1 MGVVVFSV
9 FMISSFVQV
18 LVESIERLFA
28 GSETALSIPLT
39 SMVVMWV
46 TIAVKGV
53 VWLWCRRKKN
63 TSVKALA
70 QDAEND
76 WWDYHPQF
84 YLSSAFWGRAIR
96 HTYGIDTKRAQ
107 LGNNLGPP
115 SVLNIFSLLFPYI
128 GQKFNI
134 PWLDAVGGLILS
146 IYSELSI
153 CFPQCLGADIPLLKL
168 SPNGQVHSLTM
179 SGTLPADEQILFNI
193 SVWLI
198 LSPGFHPWF
207 ALCNTV
213 TYIKRGMIWSWKRKF
228 YLMLNI
234 CALHPL

>member
-1 MGVVVFSV
+1 MEPMGVVVFSV

-76 WWDYHPQF
+76 W
-84 YLSSAFWGRAIR
+84 
-96 HTYGIDTKRAQ
+96 
-107 LGNNLGPP
+107 
-115 SVLNIFSLLFPYI
+115 
-128 GQKFNI
+128 
-134 PWLDAVGGLILS
+134 
-146 IYSELSI
+146 
-153 CFPQCLGADIPLLKL
+153 
-168 SPNGQVHSLTM
+168 
-179 SGTLPADEQILFNI
+179 
-193 SVWLI
+193 
-198 LSPGFHPWF
+198 
-207 ALCNTV
+207 
-213 TYIKRGMIWSWKRKF
+213 
-228 YLMLNI
+228 
-234 CALHPL
+234 